1 MAFNLRRIRCLAT
14 QTTAIGFHLMNRARA
29 FRSIFAAWARL
40 KLDLPLAPPASASA
54 SLVFYSLPA
63 TYASM
68 ILVDARGLDVRSS
81 GASLRRFVAI
91 ETKSSL
97 ARQSATTGSDGRR
110 LSFPGNLRR
119 RAISG
124 SQLWR

>member
-1 MAFNLRRIRCLAT
+1 
-14 QTTAIGFHLMNRARA
+14 
-29 FRSIFAAWARL
+29 
-40 KLDLPLAPPASASA
+40 
-54 SLVFYSLPA
+54 
-63 TYASM
+63 M
-68 ILVDARGLDVRSS
+68 ILVDARSLDVRSS

-91 ETKSSL
+91 ETKSGL
-97 ARQSATTGSDGRR
+97 GRQSATTGSDGRR